1 MKVVIASDKF
11 KGSLTSHQVADA
23 IEEGILEAMPACEI
37 DKLPVADGGDG
48 TAAAIVEST
57 GGVWIEEPS
66 EDPLGRPINARFGAI
81 DSQTAVVDVATA
93 SGIALLQPDEYDAL
107 NASSKG
113 TGILIREAIRHGFR
127 NFKIGVGGSAT
138 NDAGTGLLSALGYRF
153 LDDHG
158 NELEPCG
165 RSLSRIA
172 SIDQSGRMKE
182 LDECSFTVM
191 CDVDAAFYGPKGA
204 ACLFAPQKGATE
216 KIVEALDDGLRS
228 LAALI
233 KKTYGKSVQ
242 NQSYAG
248 AAGGIGGSLWA
259 MLGASLTPGIYAML
273 KTINFEARIADA
285 DLVVTG
291 EGQMDS
297 LTLLGK
303 APYGV
308 CGEAAYNGIPTI
320 AFVGSVADSAS
331 LNEYGFL
338 SVYPTVPGPM
348 PLEEAMRSDVAYENL
363 KRTSTQVFRTLLIN
377 QKN

>member
-172 SIDQSGRMKE
+172 SIDQSGRMKG